1 LVTEKGSSFKVD
13 NVEFSLSLPGT
24 FNVYNALAALG
35 VGYYFGIGLEAAR
48 HALSAVSFIPGRM
61 EHIVNNPFH
70 VFVDYAHTPDSLEAA
85 YAAVKESGF
94 LGANGKIIAVL
105 GSCGGGRD
113 KWKRPKMGEVVANF
127 ASSAI
132 LTNED
137 PYDEKPMEIIEMVKT
152 GIMSINS
159 KFPVEVILDRKAS
172 Y

>member
-1 LVTEKGSSFKVD
+1 MYLLITRT
-13 NVEFSLSLPGT
+13 P
-24 FNVYNALAALG
+24 
-35 VGYYFGIGLEAAR
+35 
-48 HALSAVSFIPGRM
+48 
-61 EHIVNNPFH
+61 
-70 VFVDYAHTPDSLEAA
+70 PDSLEAA

-137 PYDEKPMEIIEMVKT
+137 PYDEKPMEIIEMVK
-152 GIMSINS
+152 
-159 KFPVEVILDRKAS
+159 PV
-172 Y
+172 